1 MSFLKKAIRVK
12 LKILSSVI
20 GLIVVLGLGVVL
32 LFNFLDLEKYQPQ
45 IEAKLKA
52 DYGIVAD
59 LSGPITLGFAN
70 MVPSIAVE
78 SLKYGEPLVLS
89 AKDVEISLANAKE
102 LWASY
107 KNGAPLDVLL
117 KAKLLNT
124 GGLDFKDVSLP
135 LYIAKEIKTKK
146 PMDARVYD
154 ARLKANAETKGARLY
169 LDGTLSSLVMSQFN
183 PGLEFNLDTKANLSG
198 KMDDS
203 FVNSLKGTVV
213 LKSDGGEIS
222 GKVINLWG
230 GDVLINLLPGGKKNT
245 ELVCMI
251 APFEIENGIASTDGI
266 IINTGRVLVL
276 GKGSID
282 LNAQTINFVFKPKPK
297 DVSLVNLST
306 PVTVKGDINSPK
318 VSLKKME
325 VAKKIGGI
333 IASAINPAALVF
345 TFSKMGSDIEGDD
358 CFKAANVDG
367 KAKPKTEGEVKPET
381 SEKKATNE

>member
-124 GGLDFKDVSLP
+124 GGLDFK
-135 LYIAKEIKTKK
+135 
-146 PMDARVYD
+146 
-154 ARLKANAETKGARLY
+154 
-169 LDGTLSSLVMSQFN
+169 
-183 PGLEFNLDTKANLSG
+183 
-198 KMDDS
+198 
-203 FVNSLKGTVV
+203 
-213 LKSDGGEIS
+213 
-222 GKVINLWG
+222 
-230 GDVLINLLPGGKKNT
+230 
-245 ELVCMI
+245 
-251 APFEIENGIASTDGI
+251 
-266 IINTGRVLVL
+266 
-276 GKGSID
+276 
-282 LNAQTINFVFKPKPK
+282 
-297 DVSLVNLST
+297 
-306 PVTVKGDINSPK
+306 
-318 VSLKKME
+318 
-325 VAKKIGGI
+325 
-333 IASAINPAALVF
+333 
-345 TFSKMGSDIEGDD
+345 
-358 CFKAANVDG
+358 
-367 KAKPKTEGEVKPET
+367 
-381 SEKKATNE
+381 